1 MAPTRVIIDTD
12 PGIDDALALILALAS
27 PELSVEAIT
36 TVAGN
41 VEVGQAARN
50 ACLIL
55 DVIDPHPRPPVAAG
69 AGRPLKRVLHTA
81 HDYHGKDG
89 LGELARFK
97 DRDGRPRYP
106 EPQRRLAPQDASA
119 LIAERVGSAPGEIV
133 LICIGPLTNLATAI
147 LAAPDK
153 MAKVKQIVIMG
164 GAIAVPGN
172 VTPCAEFNL
181 YVDPDAAEVVF
192 TSGLPITLVPLDVT
206 QQVILTQ
213 EQIDASVRP
222 IGNRVAQFVCDSTQR
237 LLRHEQERTPLAAIP
252 LHDPLAVGIVIDDSL
267 VRRRPFHLEVETAAG
282 PSRGTTIADRRSIKE
297 GWKKP
302 PNIEVCVEVDPG
314 RFVDLFLDRVC
325 RQLS

>member
-55 DVIDPHPRPPVAAG
+55 DVIDPHTRPAVAVG
-69 AGRPLKRVLHTA
+69 AGRPLKRALHTA
-81 HDYHGKDG
+81 HDYHGEDG
-89 LGELARFK
+89 LGGLSGFRTS
-97 DRDGRPRYP
+97 GGLPRYP
-106 EPQRRLAPQDASA
+106 EPKRSVTRQDAPA
-119 LIAERVGSAPGEIV
+119 VIAELIGSAPGEIV

-147 LAAPDK
+147 LAAPAK
-153 MAKVKQIVIMG
+153 MVKVKKIVIMG

-172 VTPCAEFNL
+172 VTPCAEFNM
-181 YVDPDAAEVVF
+181 YVDPDAAEVAF

-237 LLRHEQERTPLAAIP
+237 LLRHEQERTALAAIP
-252 LHDPLAVGIVIDDSL
+252 LHDPLAVGIVVDNSL

-282 PSRGTTIADRRSIKE
+282 PSRGSTIADRRSIKE

-302 PNIEVCVEVDPG
+302 PNIQVCVEVDPG
-314 RFVDLFLDRVC
+314 RFVDLFLERVC